1 MGPNI
6 NTLLLSINLA
16 TTSIILL
23 NVIEFKDNLDFFN
36 KITNSLKDE
45 IKNK

>member
-1 MGPNI
+1 MGSTI

-16 TTSIILL
+16 ATSIILL

>member
-1 MGPNI
+1 MGSTI
-6 NTLLLSINLA
+6 NTFLLSINLA
-16 TTSIILL
+16 ATSIILL